1 MILTHQ
7 KGRGTKVHL
16 YLDGEYVA
24 TTDENCWFDNYI
36 SNETDINDEQW
47 QQLLAK
53 INYKKALNKCA
64 DYLSRRDYSA
74 KEIKAK
80 LLKTVDET
88 SAQKA
93 VDRYIEAGYIN
104 DEKYC
109 QRLIEYLLN
118 VIFSCLFKKDYET
131 NIQNKISYDKENDV
145 RHPLHS
151 PVNDITE

>member
-88 SAQKA
+88 SAQKT
-93 VDRYIEAGYIN
+93 AGY
-104 DEKYC
+104 
-109 QRLIEYLLN
+109 
-118 VIFSCLFKKDYET
+118 VIDYSKNQEHIT
-131 NIQNKISYDKENDV
+131 DAISAHDQV
-145 RHPLHS
+145 FTWISTLH
-151 PVNDITE
+151 DF

>member
-104 DEKYC
+104 C
-109 QRLIEYLLN
+109 LL
-118 VIFSCLFKKDYET
+118 YT
-131 NIQNKISYDKENDV
+131 
-145 RHPLHS
+145 S
-151 PVNDITE
+151 PSPRDS

>member
-53 INYKKALNKCA
+53 INYKK
-64 DYLSRRDYSA
+64 R
-74 KEIKAK
+74 
-80 LLKTVDET
+80 
-88 SAQKA
+88 
-93 VDRYIEAGYIN
+93 G
-104 DEKYC
+104 
-109 QRLIEYLLN
+109 
-118 VIFSCLFKKDYET
+118 
-131 NIQNKISYDKENDV
+131 
-145 RHPLHS
+145 
-151 PVNDITE
+151 